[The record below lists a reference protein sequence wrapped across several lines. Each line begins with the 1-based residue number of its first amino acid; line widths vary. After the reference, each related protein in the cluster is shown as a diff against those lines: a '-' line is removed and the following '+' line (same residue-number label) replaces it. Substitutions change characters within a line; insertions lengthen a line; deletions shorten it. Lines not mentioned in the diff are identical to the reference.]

1 MPSASASVV
10 ELADDWLTAKRALES
25 AAQAEKGHSDRARRA
40 DLERWAVVLGEA
52 RGHSPTVDRPPLAR
66 LVLDDLSE
74 EVMLAAVAAAK
85 RRWSDAT
92 VARMLST
99 LRGFTRWLHWTGH
112 LSADP
117 LDGDLF
123 RAPPRPERRPK
134 SPDAEDIQRMLSAA
148 MEEPSSRQRMFWP
161 TRDAALLRFLATTGA
176 RAEEACGVTIGD
188 LDRRAERPIW
198 RLDRRAARPETSPFP
213 EPQSM
218 PSMTGLPSVSSPASD
233 GAPSRRGEPTRCS
246 CVPMGHPSPP
256 RPSTG
261 WCGGLAHRAGVV
273 LPEGAAAHA
282 FRHHYGVTLALRGVP
297 QPVISQLMGH
307 ADPRT
312 TAIYTAVAS
321 TQLIAR
327 ARRRRSARMNG
338 VWSPMDPRPS
348 LAC

>member
-40 DLERWAVVLGEA
+40 DLERWSVVLGEV
-52 RGHSPTVDRPPLAR
+52 RGRSPAPDQAPMASLM
-66 LVLDDLSE
+66 LSDLSA
-74 EVMLAAVAAAK
+74 EVLVGAMAAAK

-99 LRGFTRWLHWTGH
+99 LRGFTRWLHRAGH
-112 LSADP
+112 LATDP

-123 RAPPRPERRPK
+123 RAPARPERRPK
-134 SPDAEDIQRMLSAA
+134 APDTEDLERMLSAA
-148 MEEPSSRQRMFWP
+148 QEASSSRQRMFWP

-176 RAEEACGVTIGD
+176 RAEEACGVTIGE

-198 RLDRRAARPETSPFP
+198 RVGRAKGGKARDVPLPRTTLDAIDDWLAERVRPDEGRRALKARRADPLFVRPNGTPLSPQALDRVVR
-213 EPQSM
+213 
-218 PSMTGLPSVSSPASD
+218 
-233 GAPSRRGEPTRCS
+233 
-246 CVPMGHPSPP
+246 
-256 RPSTG
+256 
-261 WCGGLAHRAGVV
+261 GLAHRAGVV

-297 QPVISQLMGH
+297 QAVISQLMGH

-312 TAIYTAVAS
+312 TAIYTTVAS
-321 TQLIAR
+321 TQLIA
-327 ARRRRSARMNG
+327 ALDDAG
-338 VWSPMDPRPS
+338 LLD
-348 LAC
+348 

>member
-261 WCGGLAHRAGVV
+261 WCGGLPTGRAWSYLKGRPPM
-273 LPEGAAAHA
+273 LSATTTASPWRCAASPSQSSPSSW
-282 FRHHYGVTLALRGVP
+282 VTLIPGRPPSTPPWLPPSSSPALDDAG
-297 QPVISQLMGH
+297 L
-307 ADPRT
+307 
-312 TAIYTAVAS
+312 
-321 TQLIAR
+321 LE
-327 ARRRRSARMNG
+327 
-338 VWSPMDPRPS
+338 
-348 LAC
+348 